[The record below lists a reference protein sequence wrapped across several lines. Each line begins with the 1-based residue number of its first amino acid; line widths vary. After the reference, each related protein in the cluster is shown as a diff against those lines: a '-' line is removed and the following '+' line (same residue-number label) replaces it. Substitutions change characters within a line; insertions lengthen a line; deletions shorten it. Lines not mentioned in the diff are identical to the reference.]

1 MYSIKSCSRADSSVV
16 LLAYCKTGKL
26 QNMKM
31 WCFMNHVCYGI
42 AQPKRQ
48 VHSLQLIRIDD
59 IFSSAD
65 IEFSAA
71 HNVFA
76 CEKIKTWS
84 PTSQKAWSSKH
95 FLSWG
100 GLQMFHL
107 SRSPLNN
114 DM

>member
-1 MYSIKSCSRADSSVV
+1 
-16 LLAYCKTGKL
+16 
-26 QNMKM
+26 
-31 WCFMNHVCYGI
+31 MNQVCYGI

-76 CEKIKTWS
+76 CEKIKT
-84 PTSQKAWSSKH
+84 
-95 FLSWG
+95 
-100 GLQMFHL
+100 
-107 SRSPLNN
+107 
-114 DM
+114 